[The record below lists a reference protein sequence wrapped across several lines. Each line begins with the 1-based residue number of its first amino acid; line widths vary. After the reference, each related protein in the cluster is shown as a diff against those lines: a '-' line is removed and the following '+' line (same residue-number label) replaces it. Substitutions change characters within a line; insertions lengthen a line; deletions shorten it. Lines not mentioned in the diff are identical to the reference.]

1 MTHTQKDALSL
12 SALAR
17 ISCENA
23 RFCAQYTRLSDIVS
37 AVLIAADIPLLFGIN
52 LRLIQQIGAAYGFD
66 VSGPEFGPLVL
77 SIFNVASS
85 GSKES
90 KKALFTRG
98 SLSSRKST
106 NACR

>member
-37 AVLIAADIPLLFGIN
+37 AVLIAADHFCVGHVTLM
-52 LRLIQQIGAAYGFD
+52 
-66 VSGPEFGPLVL
+66 
-77 SIFNVASS
+77 NV
-85 GSKES
+85 
-90 KKALFTRG
+90 
-98 SLSSRKST
+98 
-106 NACR
+106 